1 MIQTTIKRAVFA
13 AVLSALSFAAGPAS
27 ADAARL
33 GEALDGIAA
42 FYGKVT
48 DFKADFSQEVTR
60 AHIKRPL
67 KKSGSVFYQ
76 APGRMRWDYKQPERV
91 YYVSDG
97 EVLWSYEVATK
108 QAIRM
113 PIRDSEL
120 YDSLK
125 FLFGQGDLRESF
137 DATWAGEKDG
147 LVGVR
152 LVPKSGQQNYRSLT
166 LWAEPGRWEIKR
178 SELVDPMENVSQIT
192 FSKVTY
198 DEKLKEK
205 AFSFKPPRG
214 AIIHDMTPRGAPEAP
229 PAPDAPEP
237 EAPAPDAPAPS
248 TP

>member
-1 MIQTTIKRAVFA
+1 MRQTPIRSALFA
-13 AVLSALSFAAGPAS
+13 AVIAVATLAAGTAT
-27 ADAARL
+27 ADDARL
-33 GEALDGIAA
+33 DAALDGIAA

-137 DATWAGEKDG
+137 DATWAGDKDG

-178 SELVDPMENVSQIT
+178 SELVDPMDNVSQIT

-205 AFSFKPPRG
+205 AFSFTPPRG

-229 PAPDAPEP
+229 PEPSLPEP
-237 EAPAPDAPAPS
+237 TPKAPAPS
-248 TP
+248 DP

>member
-1 MIQTTIKRAVFA
+1 MRQTSIRSALFA
-13 AVLSALSFAAGPAS
+13 AVIAVVTLAAGSAS
-27 ADAARL
+27 ADDVRL
-33 GEALDGIAA
+33 DAALDGIAA

-76 APGRMRWDYKQPERV
+76 APGRMRWDYKEPERV

-178 SELVDPMENVSQIT
+178 SELVDPMDNVSQIT

-214 AIIHDMTPRGAPEAP
+214 AIIHDMTPKGAPEAP
-229 PAPDAPEP
+229 PEPSPDAPV
-237 EAPAPDAPAPS
+237 PS
-248 TP
+248 GP